1 MIEQFSTVEKCILR
15 DLIKI
20 EIKSLDKEVD
30 DEYLQKLL
38 KLSKKLKLDPQQ
50 RIKMNK
56 LYKKEFIKSKK

>member
-20 EIKSLDKEVD
+20 EIKSLDKDVD
-30 DEYLQKLL
+30 DDYLQKLL

>member
-1 MIEQFSTVEKCILR
+1 MTEQFNTVEKCILR

-20 EIKSLDKEVD
+20 EIKSLDKDVD
-30 DEYLQKLL
+30 DDYLQKLL

-56 LYKKEFIKSKK
+56 LYKK

>member
-1 MIEQFSTVEKCILR
+1 MTEQFSTVEKCILR

-20 EIKSLDKEVD
+20 EIKSLDKDVD

-38 KLSKKLKLDPQQ
+38 KLSKKLKLDTQQ

-56 LYKKEFIKSKK
+56 LYKK

>member
-1 MIEQFSTVEKCILR
+1 MTEQFSTVEKCILR

>member
-20 EIKSLDKEVD
+20 EIKSLDKDVD
-30 DEYLQKLL
+30 DDYLQKLL

-56 LYKKEFIKSKK
+56 LYKK

>member
-1 MIEQFSTVEKCILR
+1 MTEQFSTVEKCILR

-56 LYKKEFIKSKK
+56 LYKK

>member
-20 EIKSLDKEVD
+20 EIKSLDKDVD
-30 DEYLQKLL
+30 YDYLQKLL
-38 KLSKKLKLDPQQ
+38 KLSKKLKLDTQQ

-56 LYKKEFIKSKK
+56 LYKK

>member
-1 MIEQFSTVEKCILR
+1 MTEQFSTVEKCILR

-20 EIKSLDKEVD
+20 EIKSLDKDVD
-30 DEYLQKLL
+30 DDYLQKLL

-56 LYKKEFIKSKK
+56 LYKK

>member
-20 EIKSLDKEVD
+20 EIKSLDKDVD
-30 DEYLQKLL
+30 DYLQKLL

-56 LYKKEFIKSKK
+56 LYKK

>member
-20 EIKSLDKEVD
+20 EIKSLDKDVD
-30 DEYLQKLL
+30 YDYLQKLL
-38 KLSKKLKLDPQQ
+38 KLSKKLKLDTQQ

>member
-20 EIKSLDKEVD
+20 EIKSLDKDVD

-38 KLSKKLKLDPQQ
+38 KLSKKLKLDTQQ

-56 LYKKEFIKSKK
+56 LYKK

>member
-56 LYKKEFIKSKK
+56 LYKK

>member
-1 MIEQFSTVEKCILR
+1 MTEQFSTVEKCILR

-20 EIKSLDKEVD
+20 EIKSLDKDVD

-56 LYKKEFIKSKK
+56 LYKK

>member
-30 DEYLQKLL
+30 DDYLQKLL

-56 LYKKEFIKSKK
+56 LYKK

>member
-1 MIEQFSTVEKCILR
+1 MTEQFSTVEKCILR

-30 DEYLQKLL
+30 DDYLQKLL

-56 LYKKEFIKSKK
+56 LYKK